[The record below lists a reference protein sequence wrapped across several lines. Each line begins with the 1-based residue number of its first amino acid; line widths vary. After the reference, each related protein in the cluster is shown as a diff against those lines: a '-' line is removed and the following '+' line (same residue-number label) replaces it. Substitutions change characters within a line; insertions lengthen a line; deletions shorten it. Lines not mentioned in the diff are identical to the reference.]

1 VVIVLTR
8 WIAVSALAIA
18 TTSFPAAA
26 ADNEP
31 SAEPAGCSALKGHD
45 EEILQHL
52 PREFIEDV
60 SRLVESP
67 PPPPPLRTDLVSEAE
82 KKTFRGVMISV
93 RPVEGLSL
101 ERLQRLV
108 QCGLWRAVAAD
119 PARPTDWP
127 RTPAGTKAEV
137 YSGGDRF
144 VVILRPRDDAAAETV
159 WRTAQ
164 ELKPPHG

>member
-1 VVIVLTR
+1 MLIR
-8 WIAVSALAIA
+8 SIALSALSIA
-18 TTSFPAAA
+18 ATCFTAAA
-26 ADNEP
+26 AESEASP
-31 SAEPAGCSALKGHD
+31 EPAGCSALRGHD

-60 SRLVESP
+60 SKLMDSALP
-67 PPPPPLRTDLVSEAE
+67 PPPFRTDMASETE
-82 KKTFRGVMISV
+82 KKTLRGVLISV
-93 RPVEGLSL
+93 RPVEGLSV

-108 QCGLWRAVAAD
+108 QCGLRRAAAAD

-127 RTPAGTKAEV
+127 RTPPGTKVEV

-144 VVILRPRDDAAAETV
+144 VVILRARDEAAAETV

-164 ELKPPHG
+164 ELKPTDG